1 MSCPTSVIETYV
13 DGELSPER
21 TLEVQSH
28 LESCERCAE
37 QVALERARRQSLKLA
52 VYEDVV
58 VSEAFRARLSEA
70 LRRADVED
78 VAMRTPRQRRGR
90 RAHGLRDLGYYWSGP
105 LAIAAG
111 LAMWFSGQ
119 GFGGQDRSAHPKPE
133 PANEPQAAS
142 AVLNTDELLDRLLDY
157 HSDPPAPEVTEPMLV
172 PRLER
177 DVGVRVSV
185 PELMGAQWQGA
196 GVIRVRTLSAATLRY
211 KLPGE
216 HNVTIYVYNAS
227 RVPLHE
233 ALKRAR
239 SEREEPVYVGY
250 RRGYSIAAMERRGL
264 GYAVATDRDDRE
276 TVKLVTSLH

>member
-1 MSCPTSVIETYV
+1 MSCPTAVLETFV

-21 TLEVQSH
+21 MLEVQSH
-28 LESCERCAE
+28 VESCERCTE

-58 VSEAFRARLSEA
+58 VSDAFRARLTEA
-70 LRRADVED
+70 LRRANVED
-78 VAMRTPRQRRGR
+78 IAVRAPRQRRGR
-90 RAHGLRDLGYYWSGP
+90 RTHGLRDFGYYWGGP
-105 LAIAAG
+105 LAFAAG
-111 LAMWFSGQ
+111 LALWFGV
-119 GFGGQDRSAHPKPE
+119 QDRAPRPE
-133 PANEPQAAS
+133 PEPTNQPQTAR
-142 AVLNTDELLDRLLDY
+142 AVMNTDEILDRLIDY

-185 PELMGAQWQGA
+185 PQLMGAQWQGA

-233 ALKRAR
+233 ALQR
-239 SEREEPVYVGY
+239 SRFVREEPVYVGY

-264 GYAVATDRDDRE
+264 GYAVATDSDDRE

>member
-13 DGELSPER
+13 DGELPPER

-28 LESCERCAE
+28 VESCERCTE

-58 VSEAFRARLSEA
+58 VSEAFRARLTEA
-70 LRRADVED
+70 LRRADVEN
-78 VAMRTPRQRRGR
+78 VVVRSPRQRRGR
-90 RAHGLRDLGYYWSGP
+90 RAQGLRDFGYYWGGP
-105 LAIAAG
+105 LAFAAG
-111 LAMWFSGQ
+111 VALWFGV
-119 GFGGQDRSAHPKPE
+119 QDRAPHPKPE
-133 PANEPQAAS
+133 PANEPQTANVAM
-142 AVLNTDELLDRLLDY
+142 NTDEILDRLLDY

-216 HNVTIYVYNAS
+216 HNVTIYVYNSS
-227 RVPLHE
+227 RVPLHR
-233 ALKRAR
+233 ALNRAR
-239 SEREEPVYVGY
+239 FDRDEAVYVGY

>member
-1 MSCPTSVIETYV
+1 MSCPTAVIEIYV

-21 TLEVQSH
+21 MLEVQSH
-28 LESCERCAE
+28 VESCERCTE

-58 VSEAFRARLSEA
+58 VTDAFRERLTQA
-70 LRRADVED
+70 LRRANVED
-78 VAMRTPRQRRGR
+78 IAVRAPRQRRGQR
-90 RAHGLRDLGYYWSGP
+90 RRGLQDFGYHWGGP
-105 LAIAAG
+105 LAFAAG
-111 LAMWFSGQ
+111 LALWFGVQNRSPHPGQ
-119 GFGGQDRSAHPKPE
+119 E
-133 PANEPQAAS
+133 PIKEPQAA
-142 AVLNTDELLDRLLDY
+142 VMNTDEILDRLIDY

-233 ALKRAR
+233 ALKRTR
-239 SEREEPVYVGY
+239 FVREEPVYVGY

-264 GYAVATDRDDRE
+264 GYAVATDSDDRE